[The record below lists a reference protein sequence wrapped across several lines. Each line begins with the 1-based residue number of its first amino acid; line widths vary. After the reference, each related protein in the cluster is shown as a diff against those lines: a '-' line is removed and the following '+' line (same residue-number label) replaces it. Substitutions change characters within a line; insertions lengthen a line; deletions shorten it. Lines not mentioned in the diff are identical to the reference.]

1 MRISADRRRNVP
13 RAETGVPDEKDCI
26 LTVSHDACT
35 VRYKDSD
42 PAVNRNEKKIS
53 AMDFDGHSVYIRSL
67 EIRKAA
73 GRRIRAGMAAVR
85 AMLFQ
90 KGFLHDQRSCVAE
103 KKEIDQG

>member
-1 MRISADRRRNVP
+1 M
-13 RAETGVPDEKDCI
+13 PDEKI
-26 LTVSHDACT
+26 VFLLFLMTLALSGTKTQIQPH
-35 VRYKDSD
+35 RW
-42 PAVNRNEKKIS
+42 KKNS

>member
-42 PAVNRNEKKIS
+42 PAVNRNEKKIYLCGCH
-53 AMDFDGHSVYIRSL
+53 AVLDSVLDLS
-67 EIRKAA
+67 KH
-73 GRRIRAGMAAVR
+73 RIKVR
-85 AMLFQ
+85 M
-90 KGFLHDQRSCVAE
+90 SNPPS
-103 KKEIDQG
+103 